1 MNEEAIRK
9 EIERRKNVFRRAQAN
24 LPFAEKVRIAFELSK
39 LRLAIDQ
46 ARRRHLKES
55 DPPATSSTQEL

>member
-9 EIERRKNVFRRAQAN
+9 EIGRRKNNFRRAQAN

-39 LRLAIDQ
+39 LRLTIEQ

-55 DPPATSSTQEL
+55 DPTTSSAQEL